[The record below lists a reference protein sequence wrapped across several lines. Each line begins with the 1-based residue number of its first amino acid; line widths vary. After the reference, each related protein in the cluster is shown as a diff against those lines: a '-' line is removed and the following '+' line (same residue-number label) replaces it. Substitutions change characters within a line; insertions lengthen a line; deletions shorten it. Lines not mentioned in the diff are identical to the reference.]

1 VTSRPAGAN
10 IFVNGQRQ
18 FTQTPAKIDLPP
30 GAYRIAVTKPGF
42 APFAAQVE
50 IQGGKPAQ
58 LDAQL
63 PPLAQGQG
71 WVLARTVPKGAS
83 IAVDGVVLQQQTPA
97 RLDLAAGQHLI
108 VFSIAGYTAETSVV
122 VHAGKGSQIFQVLN
136 RP

>member
-18 FTQTPAKIDLPP
+18 LSQTPAKIDLPP

-42 APFAAQVE
+42 EPYAAQVE
-50 IQGGKPAQ
+50 IQAGKPAQ
-58 LDAQL
+58 LDAEL

-71 WVLARTVPKGAS
+71 WVVARTVPKGAL
-83 IAVDGVVLQQQTPA
+83 ITVDGVLVQQQTPA
-97 RLDLAAGQHLI
+97 RLNLAAGQHLI
-108 VFSIAGYTAETSVV
+108 VFTLAGYTAETSVV